1 MTLSKIGPS
10 SALDHPSATDPRLAG
25 RREILLPE
33 RAIMAALEQQPLVR
47 GLLAVGAGYF
57 PKATG
62 HLRHRPEILDEA
74 LLIYCVKG
82 GGWCELAGQLHTVR
96 AGDLLVLPPDVP
108 YTCGA
113 HVANPWT
120 IHWACALGAN
130 LPEYLR
136 QLGVSAQAPLV
147 WMGEDLQLARLFN
160 EVLQTLGNGS
170 SFLNLLQASHAL
182 AHLLAVSIRH
192 RHERTRDASYVVEKV
207 AQAIIYMSEH
217 LDQPL
222 RVSALAALANLSQ
235 AHFSV
240 LFKQQTGCSPRDYLH
255 LLRIHRACQLL
266 RGSTLN
272 VKEIASKLGYQDQFH
287 FSRQFKA
294 FQGLSPTE
302 YRERKNVQPAKG

>member
-1 MTLSKIGPS
+1 MDNR
-10 SALDHPSATDPRLAG
+10 SAKGTGSG
-25 RREILLPE
+25 GQREILLPE
-33 RAIMAALEQQPLVR
+33 GVIKAALREQPLLR
-47 GLLAVGAGYF
+47 GLLAAGAGYS
-57 PKATG
+57 PKATS
-62 HLRHRPEILDEA
+62 HLRRRPQTLDQA

-96 AGDLLVLPPDVP
+96 AGDLLVLPPDAP
-108 YTCGA
+108 YACGA

-120 IHWACALGAN
+120 LHWAGALGAN
-130 LPEYLR
+130 LPEYLNE
-136 QLGVSAQAPLV
+136 LGVSARAPLV

-160 EVLQTLGNGS
+160 EVLQTLENGS
-170 SFLNLLQASHAL
+170 SFLSLLQASHAL

-192 RHERTRDASYVVEKV
+192 RHERTRDASDVVEKV
-207 AQAIIYMSEH
+207 AQGIIYMNEH
-217 LDQPL
+217 LDQPP

-272 VKEIASKLGYQDQFH
+272 VKEIASRLGYQDQFH

-302 YRERKNVQPAKG
+302 YRERKTPQPAKG